1 MIGPTPYKN
10 LAPKSSDT
18 KPPLPAVG
26 GVNAPA
32 SLKLRGEEFLGLA
45 EAPEVEVPSTYDEA
59 LRNDELLENIEL
71 LDENTLEVF
80 PSGGT
85 KDEIAFGV
93 SSAKQTDTK
102 AFGGNVGESVP
113 PQPQASTT
121 TLLTT
126 EEKRVVLQNSVVVA
140 KTSEIVAGL
149 TGFVRRGND
158 LGAKLQGVVAG
169 QTLLQTIL
177 TTTIDLASPAADI
190 IEPEEFVFPITPNT
204 IDGGDF

>member
-1 MIGPTPYKN
+1 M
-10 LAPKSSDT
+10 
-18 KPPLPAVG
+18 
-26 GVNAPA
+26 
-32 SLKLRGEEFLGLA
+32 KLRGEEFLGLA

-80 PSGGT
+80 SSGGT

-102 AFGGNVGESVP
+102 AFGGNVGESVSSQQ
-113 PQPQASTT
+113 QPQVAATP
-121 TLLTT
+121 LTT

-140 KTSEIVAGL
+140 KTLEIVAGL

>member
-1 MIGPTPYKN
+1 MIGPTPYKS

-26 GVNAPA
+26 GIVAPA

-71 LDENTLEVF
+71 LNENTLEVF
-80 PSGGT
+80 PNEGT

-93 SSAKQTDTK
+93 SSAKQTDVR
-102 AFGGNVGESVP
+102 AFGGNVGKSVSS
-113 PQPQASTT
+113 QPISATT
-121 TLLTT
+121 PLTT

-158 LGAKLQGVVAG
+158 LGSKLHGVVAG

-177 TTTIDLASPAADI
+177 TTTIDLDSPAADI
-190 IEPEEFVFPITPNT
+190 IEPEEFVFPITPT
-204 IDGGDF
+204 IIDGGDF